1 MSADLDNAQGA
12 GATEI
17 VSARRHG
24 FRVTDR
30 NDGIVVDK
38 VTKAADSSQVT
49 AATNPVET
57 GTISRDG
64 TTVIATVNYKVA
76 HDKLTDATR
85 NTLQEAAQQ
94 GRDGGLTVE
103 IGGDALHESAS
114 DKAVAVSIAIDA
126 LVLLITSGSL
136 AAASTC
142 GQRGRRRGTASDQG
156 RPFSAWRPRHRSA
169 LMPTMCLTCSTTLWR
184 PREDRARRRS
194 VSPPSVT
201 ANPADHRQEMSGP
214 SLGDDTA

>member
-1 MSADLDNAQGA
+1 MPADRDNAQGA

-30 NDGIVVDK
+30 NEGIVVDK

-76 HDKLTDATR
+76 HDKLTDATK

-94 GRDGGLTVE
+94 GRDGVGWPDECVRDPAAT
-103 IGGDALHESAS
+103 GSSTARNR
-114 DKAVAVSIAIDA
+114 
-126 LVLLITSGSL
+126 LLAWCPG
-136 AAASTC
+136 A
-142 GQRGRRRGTASDQG
+142 GT
-156 RPFSAWRPRHRSA
+156 
-169 LMPTMCLTCSTTLWR
+169 
-184 PREDRARRRS
+184 
-194 VSPPSVT
+194 
-201 ANPADHRQEMSGP
+201 
-214 SLGDDTA
+214 

>member
-1 MSADLDNAQGA
+1 M
-12 GATEI
+12 
-17 VSARRHG
+17 VK
-24 FRVTDR
+24 
-30 NDGIVVDK
+30 GIVVDK

-136 AAASTC
+136 AAAGMRSTRPSAWDC
-142 GQRGRRRGTASDQG
+142 LGSGTALQRLEAASQERADADDVSDLQHHTVAATRRPGTATECLAAIRRG
-156 RPFSAWRPRHRSA
+156 
-169 LMPTMCLTCSTTLWR
+169 
-184 PREDRARRRS
+184 
-194 VSPPSVT
+194 
-201 ANPADHRQEMSGP
+201 
-214 SLGDDTA
+214 

>member
-1 MSADLDNAQGA
+1 MPADRDNAQGA

-30 NDGIVVDK
+30 NEGIVVDK

-103 IGGDALHESAS
+103 IEGDALHESAS

-126 LVLLITSGSL
+126 PVLLITSGSL
-136 AAASTC
+136 AAAGMRSTRPSAWDC
-142 GQRGRRRGTASDQG
+142 LGSGTALQRLQAASPERADADDVSDLQHHLHCG
-156 RPFSAWRPRHRSA
+156 GHAKTGHGDGVSRRHPSR
-169 LMPTMCLTCSTTLWR
+169 LILPII
-184 PREDRARRRS
+184 DR
-194 VSPPSVT
+194 
-201 ANPADHRQEMSGP
+201 
-214 SLGDDTA
+214 